1 MGKEINL
8 LKKYPKSKRDTDQ
21 RLINKSKEI
30 INIAKK
36 FGKEYFDGER
46 IYGYGGYNYNSK
58 YWESV
63 VEDFINYYNLN
74 ENSRILDIGSGKG
87 FMMYEFVKK
96 IPNIYIRGL
105 EISEYAILNSK
116 KEVKEFQILGNAK
129 KLPFENNS
137 FDLAISIVT
146 LHNLKKND
154 CALALQEISR
164 VSKNSFIT
172 VDAYS
177 NDVEK
182 RQMMNWN
189 LTAETIMHVED
200 WKIFFDKNSYNGDY
214 YWFKP

>member
-8 LKKYPKSKRDTDQ
+8 LKKYPKSKRDPDQ
-21 RLINKSKEI
+21 RSINKSKEI

>member
-21 RLINKSKEI
+21 RSINKSKEI

-58 YWESV
+58 YWKGV

-74 ENSRILDIGSGKG
+74 ENSKILDIGSGKG

-116 KEVKEFQILGNAK
+116 EEVKNFQILGNAK
-129 KLPFENNS
+129 KLPFEDKS

-154 CALALQEISR
+154 CALALKEISR

-172 VDAYS
+172 LDAYS
-177 NDVEK
+177 NNEEK
-182 RQMMNWN
+182 KQMMNWN
-189 LTAETIMHVED
+189 LTAETIMHIND
-200 WKIFFDKNSYNGDY
+200 WKVFFEENDYNGDY

>member
-21 RLINKSKEI
+21 RSINKSKEI

-116 KEVKEFQILGNAK
+116 EEVRNFQILGNAK
-129 KLPFENNS
+129 KLPFEDKS

-154 CALALQEISR
+154 CALALKEISR

-172 VDAYS
+172 LDAYS
-177 NDVEK
+177 NNEEK
-182 RQMMNWN
+182 KQMMNWN
-189 LTAETIMHVED
+189 LTAETIMHIND
-200 WKIFFDKNSYNGDY
+200 WKVFFEENYYNGDY

>member
-8 LKKYPKSKRDTDQ
+8 LKKYPKSKRDPDQ
-21 RLINKSKEI
+21 RSINKSKEI

-46 IYGYGGYNYNSK
+46 IYGYGGYNYNAK

-164 VSKNSFIT
+164 VSKNCFIT

-182 RQMMNWN
+182 MQMMNWN

-200 WKIFFDKNSYNGDY
+200 WKIFFNKNSYNGDY

>member
-21 RLINKSKEI
+21 RSINKSKEI

-58 YWESV
+58 YWKGV

-74 ENSRILDIGSGKG
+74 ENSKILDIGSGKG

-96 IPNIYIRGL
+96 IPNIFIRGL

-116 KEVKEFQILGNAK
+116 EEVRNFQILGNAK
-129 KLPFENNS
+129 KLPFEDKS

-154 CALALQEISR
+154 CALALKEISR

-172 VDAYS
+172 LDAYS
-177 NDVEK
+177 NNEEK
-182 RQMMNWN
+182 KQMMNWN
-189 LTAETIMHVED
+189 LTAETIMHIND
-200 WKIFFDKNSYNGDY
+200 WKVFFEENYYNGDY

>member
-21 RLINKSKEI
+21 RSINKSKEI

-58 YWESV
+58 YWKGV

-74 ENSRILDIGSGKG
+74 ENSKILDIGSGKG

-116 KEVKEFQILGNAK
+116 EEVRNFQILGNAK
-129 KLPFENNS
+129 KLPFEDKS

-154 CALALQEISR
+154 CALALKEISR

-172 VDAYS
+172 LDAYS
-177 NDVEK
+177 NNEEK
-182 RQMMNWN
+182 KQMMNWN
-189 LTAETIMHVED
+189 LTAETIMHIND
-200 WKIFFDKNSYNGDY
+200 WKVFFEENDYNGDY

>member
-1 MGKEINL
+1 MGKEIDL

-21 RLINKSKEI
+21 RSINKSKEI

-58 YWESV
+58 YWKGV

-74 ENSRILDIGSGKG
+74 ENSKILDIGSGKG

-116 KEVKEFQILGNAK
+116 EEVKNFQILGNAK
-129 KLPFENNS
+129 KLPFEDKS

-154 CALALQEISR
+154 CALALKEISR

-172 VDAYS
+172 LDAYS
-177 NDVEK
+177 NNEEK
-182 RQMMNWN
+182 KQMMNWN
-189 LTAETIMHVED
+189 LTAETIMHIND
-200 WKIFFDKNSYNGDY
+200 WKVFFEENDYNGDY

>member
-1 MGKEINL
+1 M
-8 LKKYPKSKRDTDQ
+8 
-21 RLINKSKEI
+21 
-30 INIAKK
+30 
-36 FGKEYFDGER
+36 
-46 IYGYGGYNYNSK
+46 
-58 YWESV
+58 

-116 KEVKEFQILGNAK
+116 EEVKNFQILGNAK
-129 KLPFENNS
+129 KLPFEDKS

-154 CALALQEISR
+154 CALALKEISR

-172 VDAYS
+172 LDAYS
-177 NDVEK
+177 NNEEK
-182 RQMMNWN
+182 KTNDE
-189 LTAETIMHVED
+189 LE
-200 WKIFFDKNSYNGDY
+200 FNS
-214 YWFKP
+214 

>member
-8 LKKYPKSKRDTDQ
+8 LKKYPKSTRDTDQ
-21 RLINKSKEI
+21 RSINKSKEI

-58 YWESV
+58 YWKGV

-74 ENSRILDIGSGKG
+74 ENSKILDIGSGKG

-116 KEVKEFQILGNAK
+116 EEVKNFQILGNAK
-129 KLPFENNS
+129 KLPFEDKS

-154 CALALQEISR
+154 CALALKEISR
-164 VSKNSFIT
+164 VSKKSFIT
-172 VDAYS
+172 LDAYS
-177 NDVEK
+177 NNEEK
-182 RQMMNWN
+182 KQMMNWN
-189 LTAETIMHVED
+189 LTAETIMHIND
-200 WKIFFDKNSYNGDY
+200 WKVFFEENYYNGDY

>member
-8 LKKYPKSKRDTDQ
+8 LKKYPKSKRDPDQ
-21 RLINKSKEI
+21 RSINKSKEI

-74 ENSRILDIGSGKG
+74 ENSKILDIGSGKG
-87 FMMYEFVKK
+87 FMMYEFLKK

>member
-8 LKKYPKSKRDTDQ
+8 LKKYPKSKRDPEK
-21 RLINKSKEI
+21 RSINKSKEI

-58 YWESV
+58 YWKGV

-87 FMMYEFVKK
+87 FMMYEFLKK

-116 KEVKEFQILGNAK
+116 EEVKNFQILGNAK
-129 KLPFENNS
+129 KLPFEDKS

-154 CALALQEISR
+154 CALALKEISR

-172 VDAYS
+172 LDAYS
-177 NDVEK
+177 NNEEK
-182 RQMMNWN
+182 KQMMNWN
-189 LTAETIMHVED
+189 LTAETIMHIND
-200 WKIFFDKNSYNGDY
+200 WKVFFEENYYNGDY

>member
-8 LKKYPKSKRDTDQ
+8 LKKYPKSKRDPDQ
-21 RLINKSKEI
+21 RSINKSKEI

-74 ENSRILDIGSGKG
+74 ENSKILDIGSGKG
-87 FMMYEFVKK
+87 FMMYEFLKK

-116 KEVKEFQILGNAK
+116 EEVKNFQILGNAK
-129 KLPFENNS
+129 KLPFEDKS

-154 CALALQEISR
+154 CALALKEISR

-172 VDAYS
+172 LDAYS
-177 NDVEK
+177 NNEEK
-182 RQMMNWN
+182 KQMMNWN
-189 LTAETIMHVED
+189 LTAETIMHIND
-200 WKIFFDKNSYNGDY
+200 WKAFFEENYYNGDY

>member
-1 MGKEINL
+1 MGKEIDL

-21 RLINKSKEI
+21 RSINKSKEI

-58 YWESV
+58 YWMGV

-74 ENSRILDIGSGKG
+74 ENSKILDIGSGKG

-96 IPNIYIRGL
+96 IPNIFIRGL

-116 KEVKEFQILGNAK
+116 EEVRNFQILGNAK
-129 KLPFENNS
+129 KLPFEDKS

-154 CALALQEISR
+154 CALALKEISR

-172 VDAYS
+172 LDAYS
-177 NDVEK
+177 NNEEK
-182 RQMMNWN
+182 KQMMNWN
-189 LTAETIMHVED
+189 LTAETIMHIND
-200 WKIFFDKNSYNGDY
+200 WKAFFEENYYNGDY